1 MSCKSW
7 PMGFV
12 IQPAVRQGGGRPSYR
27 AYSGR
32 ANNAAGGWLGAKT
45 AVTDLQDAA

>member
-1 MSCKSW
+1 MA
-7 PMGFV
+7 FV

-32 ANNAAGGWLGAKT
+32 TDNAAGGRPGAKT
-45 AVTDLQDAA
+45 AIGGLRDTA